1 MTTVRRLATDNSFL
15 EDSSLSELSL
25 LDLPERIPEES
36 DADVLGGFSTPGKS
50 VRPPIAMLGIAEN
63 ALENTMEGETNE
75 ASWRMEFDGATGL
88 LNEYAPWLELEIS
101 KLNEPDT
108 SMLRMF
114 CLLVAMNRSRID
126 LTNVSAVL

>member
-1 MTTVRRLATDNSFL
+1 MTTIRRLATDNSFL

-36 DADVLGGFSTPGKS
+36 NADVLGGFSTPAKS

-63 ALENTMEGETNE
+63 AIENTMEGETNE

-88 LNEYAPWLELEIS
+88 LNEYAPWPQHTVS
-101 KLNEPDT
+101 KLNEPDAM
-108 SMLRMF
+108 MLRTF
-114 CLLVAMNRSRID
+114 CVMVVMNRFHSD
-126 LTNVSAVL
+126 LTNVTASL